1 MCSLRFRCNCPAG
14 KVSWLKGTHC
24 VASYQCQCSNG
35 IKAILWFPVEI
46 PLAPVNH
53 HFLIKPGQN
62 TADPVDY
69 CHRERKGS
77 GDAAG
82 SIIISGFWR
91 QLSLFTAL
99 SARLV
104 IPEML
109 LKPLYTS
116 KMKHQVPRG
125 HSDLP
130 PCAGSD
136 PLWVLLNSSGSRGAE
151 KRWGIAIMSVYL
163 SKT

>member
-1 MCSLRFRCNCPAG
+1 MFLRFCCACPIG
-14 KVSWLKGTHC
+14 KVSWMKGTHC
-24 VASYQCQCSNG
+24 VASYQCQRSNG
-35 IKAILWFPVEI
+35 IEAILWFPIEI
-46 PLAPVNH
+46 LLAPVNH

-62 TADPVDY
+62 TTDPVDY

-82 SIIISGFWR
+82 SIIVSGFWR
-91 QLSLFTAL
+91 QLSLFTAS
-99 SARLV
+99 SAWLV

-109 LKPLYTS
+109 LKPLCTS
-116 KMKHQVPRG
+116 KMKHQVPCG
-125 HSDLP
+125 CSDLP

-151 KRWGIAIMSVYL
+151 KRQGNSYYVCL
-163 SKT
+163 SK